1 MDWDPG
7 APRRDASEYGQVE
20 SRDTF
25 LRRSECLSGPGCGRA
40 TASSKE
46 DEGCLENPAPGLEV
60 KAHFLAF
67 IVSGLGH
74 PPGPFYTLTP
84 KYVTRS
90 IPAPSRQLFR
100 ERTLKR
106 DVSVYPSNTNTLWLL
121 VKSFDFPFL

>member
-1 MDWDPG
+1 M
-7 APRRDASEYGQVE
+7 DASDCGQAE

-25 LRRSECLSGPGCGRA
+25 LRRSECLFGLGCGRA

-46 DEGCLENPAPGLEV
+46 DEGCLENPTPGLER

-67 IVSGLGH
+67 IVSGFDR
-74 PPGPFYTLTP
+74 PSGPFYTLTP

-90 IPAPSRQLFR
+90 ILAPLRQLFR

-106 DVSVYPSNTNTLWLL
+106 DVYM
-121 VKSFDFPFL
+121 